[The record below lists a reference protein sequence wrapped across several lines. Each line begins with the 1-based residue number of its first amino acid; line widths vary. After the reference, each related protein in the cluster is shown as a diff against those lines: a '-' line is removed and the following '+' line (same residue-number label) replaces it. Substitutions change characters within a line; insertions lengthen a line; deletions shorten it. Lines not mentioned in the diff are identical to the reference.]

1 MINLKDLERKLDDAL
16 SKESLET
23 LTSFIIEKRQKMKNI
38 DNDEVKNKI
47 QSQILYAMYD
57 KMENIV
63 TPETVLR
70 VKGKVSHQVY
80 NRIYGQVYFQT
91 KNQVRD
97 QVIRNIK
104 L

>member
-1 MINLKDLERKLDDAL
+1 MINLKNLERKLDDAL
-16 SKESLET
+16 SKESPET
-23 LTSFIIEKRQKMKNI
+23 LTSFINEKRQKMENA
-38 DNDEVKNKI
+38 DNDDFKNKL
-47 QSQILYAMYD
+47 QRQIIYAMYD

-70 VKGKVSHQVY
+70 VKDKVSHQVY
-80 NRIYGQVYFQT
+80 NRIYGQVYFRT
-91 KNQVRD
+91 KNQVRN